1 MLTPLRSAEL
11 GLSPQRARLA
21 IGLVVV
27 GALVLRLIPL
37 LLPGGPLAYV
47 VNYDEGTYFSASA
60 LLMRGVLPYRDFI
73 FVHPPGLLVLLAP
86 ITSWARSGDVT
97 AALAATRYLA
107 TLVGA
112 ANAALAGAVALR
124 AFGPLAGVSAAL
136 LYATFPEAVREER
149 GPFLEPVLNLACLA
163 MAWVWLRA
171 GSRRQY
177 FAAGLLGGLALS
189 VKTWSAIWLVAAL
202 AALPRGRRLV
212 AGAWFLAGMAA
223 ALGLLVLPFAL
234 AAPRDFLAQVVGFH
248 LVRGPQ
254 GVNDVLPRLVDMN
267 LRHPITSI
275 LALTGFALVVAALRK
290 GNNSAGRFF
299 ALVLALT
306 VASFLVA
313 PIYFHR
319 YASFVAPSAAVL
331 GGLGVACDPP
341 ADARARPL
349 GGPRPGNGSVGGWV
363 AGRLRPSDHAPLPG
377 ARAARARRGHPRDR
391 PQRRPA
397 VRPGAGLGPRRGAAA
412 GRTRGHPG
420 LVGRHSDAAV
430 PGRPQSQPLAGG
442 AARGKRQGGAR
453 DPPLPRGLSLFRDG
467 GLAAGP
473 GDEGLARTP
482 LDQAL
487 PAGRPARAGTLGAGS
502 MKRPMII

>member
-1 MLTPLRSAEL
+1 MLTTLRSAEL
-11 GLSPQRARLA
+11 GLTPQRARLA
-21 IGLVVV
+21 IGLIAV
-27 GALVLRLIPL
+27 GALVLRLLPL

-86 ITSWARSGDVT
+86 ITSWARTGDVA

-177 FAAGLLGGLALS
+177 FAAGLFGGLALS
-189 VKTWSAIWLVAAL
+189 VKTWGAIWLVAAL
-202 AALPRGRRLV
+202 AALPRGRRLA

-223 ALGLLVLPFAL
+223 ALALLILPFVL

-254 GVNDVLPRLVDMN
+254 GVNDVIPRLVDMN

-319 YASFVAPSAAVL
+319 YASFLAPSAAVL
-331 GGLGVACDPP
+331 GGLGVAWIHERTRARTRWAALAP
-341 ADARARPL
+341 AMVLLAAGSQAAFDLVTTRRFRAPEQLALAAVIRETVPSDARLFAL
-349 GGPRPGNGSVGGWV
+349 EPGWILV
-363 AGRLRPSDHAPLPG
+363 AGRLPDAREGILGSWAGIQTPQFLAALKADHSPEAV
-377 ARAARARRGHPRDR
+377 RAANTTAELETRRFLEGYHFFVSGDWPLD
-391 PQRRPA
+391 QETKAWLERRWIK
-397 VRPGAGLGPRRGAAA
+397 RY
-412 GRTRGHPG
+412 
-420 LVGRHSDAAV
+420 
-430 PGRPQSQPLAGG
+430 PLAG
-442 AARGKRQGGAR
+442 Q
-453 DPPLPRGLSLFRDG
+453 RGL
-467 GLAAGP
+467 GLW
-473 GDEGLARTP
+473 E
-482 LDQAL
+482 Q
-487 PAGRPARAGTLGAGS
+487 RP
-502 MKRPMII
+502 